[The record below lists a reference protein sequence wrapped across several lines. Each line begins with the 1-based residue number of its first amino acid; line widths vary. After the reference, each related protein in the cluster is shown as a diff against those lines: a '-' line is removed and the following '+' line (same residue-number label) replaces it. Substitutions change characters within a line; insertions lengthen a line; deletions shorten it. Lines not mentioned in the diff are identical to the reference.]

1 MLIVLAVLLTISM
14 FDFEKYEAELGAS
27 FNFIMHFIETG
38 TISDASV
45 DSILKSQLIFPS
57 EPFNLLFGTAN
68 FGRGS
73 MLIHSD
79 LGMVYFINGM
89 GIIGTL
95 LAFSCY
101 FILLYYAYLFRKDF
115 KLMFYFILIFEILLI
130 ILNFKDLYFLAF
142 SGITKIFFI
151 LTFIYHFIYLER
163 FDCNRQKKGLD

>member
-1 MLIVLAVLLTISM
+1 
-14 FDFEKYEAELGAS
+14 
-27 FNFIMHFIETG
+27 
-38 TISDASV
+38 
-45 DSILKSQLIFPS
+45 
-57 EPFNLLFGTAN
+57 
-68 FGRGS
+68 